1 MNSSNP
7 QATGLATRPV
17 PTTFPQML
25 DRFKG
30 EIARALPKHL
40 DGDRMARVALTCFN
54 SSPRLRECE
63 PRSVFASIIIASQL
77 GLEPG
82 VMGQCYLIPYKNSRT
97 NRYECQLQ
105 VGYQGLV
112 DLVRRSGL
120 VKRIETHVVHAN
132 DVFEYSI
139 GLENK
144 LLHRPVLDG
153 DPGAPRLAYAVAEFK
168 DGGVHVEVMTA
179 HEIFAIRDR
188 SQNVISGKRFNKK
201 TPWDTDLEE
210 MMRKTVARRIC
221 KMLPK
226 SASLATALAI
236 DNAAD
241 RGTQA
246 IDIDDAID
254 DTWAAPM
261 DDEVAIAGNEPAIA
275 NAQADAGLMPRA
287 KSDAADA
294 QQAADAPAAAP
305 RRRRRARKTDADERS
320 SLEIMRDPFLQRGQP
335 DKEPASVVAP
345 HQGPVT
351 TGEPISDALE
361 KLLCAACA
369 EAGVPRAEVAN
380 RYGPVTSLNYN
391 RVRNE
396 LLAMADATR
405 REAEEGR

>member
-1 MNSSNP
+1 
-7 QATGLATRPV
+7 
-17 PTTFPQML
+17 ML

-254 DTWAAPM
+254 DTWAPPM

-320 SLEIMRDPFLQRGQP
+320 SLEIMRDP
-335 DKEPASVVAP
+335 
-345 HQGPVT
+345 
-351 TGEPISDALE
+351 
-361 KLLCAACA
+361 
-369 EAGVPRAEVAN
+369 
-380 RYGPVTSLNYN
+380 SL
-391 RVRNE
+391 
-396 LLAMADATR
+396 
-405 REAEEGR
+405 